1 MSISNRL
8 STIDGSFSDFE
19 NPLLFER
26 YVNSNSRGEKE
37 ITLSVEE
44 ISCSGC
50 VSRIESRVITLDGV
64 LSIQVNPST
73 HRAIVVWDDTRLN
86 LADLLGRFSSI
97 GYPATPYQNRKQE
110 NITEDERRTAL
121 IRIAVSA
128 ALGMQVMM
136 IATALYFGDAYGMEE
151 RFQSL
156 LRLAAM
162 FLTIPVLVFCGAPFF
177 KSAWRNLS
185 HRIVGVDV
193 PVSLALLVAFAGSV
207 ATTLGYPGQVYYESI
222 VMFVFLLL
230 SARYLELAARRAS
243 LSTVS
248 KMGKSM
254 PEQATRL
261 DDTGKQYVVDVNYLK
276 IGDQVR
282 IGPGEII
289 PADGRLIEGS
299 TTVSESVLTG
309 ESTPINKCVD
319 DEVIAGGVNI
329 ENGITIQVTRMA
341 HNNALSQLMHLTER
355 AQSAKPNAA
364 KLADRIS
371 GVFVIGIL
379 VLAFFSGTFWWFY
392 NPSMWLPVVVSTLV
406 VACPCALSMATPT
419 AFVAAMSALTRKGI
433 VPVKSNFLED
443 LATVNHIVFD
453 KTGTL
458 TDGELSLQRT
468 VVATD
473 WEKSRALSIATALN
487 CESKHP
493 LAVKFR
499 ELGNKDS
506 LVANDIRHTLG
517 GGVTGTI
524 DGEQYAVGSIG
535 FITRFLD
542 NGEDIGNW
550 VNVDFP
556 RSVCL
561 LATRKYVVARF
572 EFTDKLRGDAKQVVS
587 ALRQMGFSISL
598 LSGDHE
604 LVVKNTADRVGID
617 DHHAGLSPSDK
628 LKFLEGLQSSGKHVA
643 VFGDGLN
650 DAPIL
655 AAGTVSFAMGQ
666 GADLAKINADV
677 VLLNNRLS
685 DVLDVFDIARRTR
698 LIIKQ
703 NFAWAIAYNLLAIPA
718 ALTGLIPPW
727 LAAIGMSTSSL
738 IVSSNALRLLR
749 TGTKTAATSPTQP
762 NTAIEYA

>member
-1 MSISNRL
+1 LSSIN
-8 STIDGSFSDFE
+8 GSFADYE
-19 NPLLFER
+19 NPQLFER
-26 YVNSNSRGEKE
+26 YVNSNGRGEKE
-37 ITLSVEE
+37 ITLSVQG

-50 VSRIESRVITLDGV
+50 ISRIESRILNLAGV

-86 LADLLGRFSSI
+86 LPELLGRFSSI
-97 GYPATPYQNRKQE
+97 GYRATPYQNREQE
-110 NITEDERRTAL
+110 NITEDERRQAL
-121 IRIAVSA
+121 IRISVSA

-156 LRLAAM
+156 LRLIAM

-185 HRIVGVDV
+185 RGSVGVDV
-193 PVSLALLVAFAGSV
+193 PVSLALLVAFFGSV
-207 ATTLGYPGQVYYESI
+207 AATLGYPGQVYYESI

-254 PEQATRL
+254 PEQAMRVDSAGNL
-261 DDTGKQYVVDVNYLK
+261 NVADVNYLK
-276 IGDQVR
+276 VGDHIRVA
-282 IGPGEII
+282 PGEII
-289 PADGRLIEGS
+289 PADGILLEGT

-309 ESTPINKCVD
+309 ESTPINKSVG
-319 DEVIAGGVNI
+319 DEVITGGVNI
-329 ENGITIQVTRMA
+329 ENGITIRVTRMA

-355 AQSAKPNAA
+355 AQSTKPNAA

-371 GVFVIGIL
+371 GVFITGIL
-379 VLAFFSGTFWWFY
+379 VLAFFSGAFWWFY

-406 VACPCALSMATPT
+406 VACPCALSMATPA

-433 VPVKSNFLED
+433 VPVKSDFLED
-443 LATVNHIVFD
+443 LTAVDHIVFD

-468 VVATD
+468 VVAPD
-473 WEKSRALSIATALN
+473 WLKSQALSIASALN

-499 ELGNKDS
+499 ELGYENNVVAKDI
-506 LVANDIRHTLG
+506 NHTLG
-517 GGVTGTI
+517 GGVTGNI
-524 DGEQYAVGSIG
+524 DGEQYAIGSIG

-542 NGEDIGNW
+542 NDVEIRNW
-550 VNVDFP
+550 VDVDFP

-561 LATRKYVVARF
+561 LANRNHVLARF
-572 EFTDKLRGDAKQVVS
+572 EFTDDLRADAKQVV
-587 ALRQMGFSISL
+587 RKFKQMGHSISL

-604 LVVKNTADRVGID
+604 LVVKNTAAQVGID
-617 DHHAGLSPSDK
+617 DHHAGLSPTDK
-628 LKFLEGLQSSGKHVA
+628 LQYLEKLQSSGKHVA

-685 DVLDVFDIARRTR
+685 DVLAVFDIARRTR
-698 LIIKQ
+698 SIIKQ
-703 NFAWAIAYNLLAIPA
+703 NFTWAIAYNLLAIPA
-718 ALTGLIPPW
+718 ALSGLIPPW

-738 IVSSNALRLLR
+738 IVSANALRLLR
-749 TGTKTAATSPTQP
+749 TGKKAAVTNPVET
-762 NTAIEYA
+762 NAEIEYA

>member
-1 MSISNRL
+1 MSISTRVS
-8 STIDGSFSDFE
+8 STNGEYSEFE
-19 NPLLFER
+19 NPQLFER

-37 ITLSVEE
+37 ITLSVDG

-50 VSRIESRVITLDGV
+50 ISRIESRIIDLTGIRSV
-64 LSIQVNPST
+64 QVNPST
-73 HRAIVVWDDTRLN
+73 HRAMVVWDETRLN
-86 LADLLGRFSSI
+86 LAELLDRFSSI

-110 NITEDERRTAL
+110 NITEGERRQAL

-136 IATALYFGDAYGMEE
+136 IVTALYFGDAYGMEE

-156 LRLAAM
+156 LRFTAM

-185 HRIVGVDV
+185 HGSVGVDV
-193 PVSLALLVAFAGSV
+193 PVSLALLVAFFGSV

-254 PEQATRL
+254 PEQAIRL
-261 DDTGKQYVVDVNYLK
+261 DEAGNQNVVDVNYLK
-276 IGDQVR
+276 VGDHIRV
-282 IGPGEII
+282 GPGEII
-289 PADGRLIEGS
+289 SADGLLLEGS
-299 TTVSESVLTG
+299 TTVNESVLTG
-309 ESTPINKCVD
+309 ESTPVNKTVGD
-319 DEVIAGGVNI
+319 GVIAGGVNI
-329 ENGITIQVTRMA
+329 ENGITIRVTRMA
-341 HNNALSQLMHLTER
+341 HNNALSQLIHLTER
-355 AQSAKPNAA
+355 AQSTKPKAA

-379 VLAFFSGTFWWFY
+379 VLALFSGSFWWFY

-406 VACPCALSMATPT
+406 VACPCALSMATPA

-433 VPVKSNFLED
+433 VPVKSDFLED
-443 LATVNHIVFD
+443 LSTVNHIVFD

-458 TDGELSLQRT
+458 TRGELSLQQT
-468 VVATD
+468 VVAPD
-473 WEKSRALSIATALN
+473 WERTRVLSIATALN
-487 CESKHP
+487 RESKHP

-499 ELGNKDS
+499 ALENENKLTAKD
-506 LVANDIRHTLG
+506 LQHTLG
-517 GGVTGTI
+517 GGVVGTI
-524 DGEQYAVGSIG
+524 NGEQYAVGSIG
-535 FITRFLD
+535 FITGFLD
-542 NGEDIGNW
+542 NSVTIKDW

-556 RSVCL
+556 RSLCL
-561 LATRKYVVARF
+561 LANRKGVLARF
-572 EFTDKLRGDAKQVVS
+572 EFTDELRTDAKQVVN
-587 ALRQMGFSISL
+587 ALRNMGFSISL

-604 LVVKNTADRVGID
+604 LVVKNTASRIGID
-617 DHHAGLSPSDK
+617 DCHAELSPSDK
-628 LKFLEGLQSSGKHVA
+628 LQFLEKLQSSGKHVA

-650 DAPIL
+650 DAPVL

-677 VLLNNRLS
+677 VLLNDRLS

-718 ALTGLIPPW
+718 ALFGLIPPW

-749 TGTKTAATSPTQP
+749 AGN
-762 NTAIEYA
+762 NTAMENPVAANAEIEYA